1 MPIFS
6 EEEGQAGI
14 LDKETHFH
22 GAMIPHDLPSLGGG
36 GALGPTAAEH
46 MKTLQN

>member
-22 GAMIPHDLPSLGGG
+22 GAMIPHDLPSLGGVEPS
-36 GALGPTAAEH
+36 AQQRQST
-46 MKTLQN
+46 